1 MALPGKKGIITLLL
15 ILFFGGLIYGEYRF
29 SELVIDSK
37 RELDNLRRTRMVL
50 ERSVEQ
56 KTRRVSVYKKAI
68 ADLKQYQLDIPLDE
82 VDFYSNVQ
90 QQLNNNSVRSNRIR
104 SVKASAGRN
113 AVAIDFEGPYYA
125 ILETLADWRNMDVVV
140 RVGNLSL
147 RSSSGAAMT
156 TGNATIETVLKE
168 REE

>member
-1 MALPGKKGIITLLL
+1 MALPGKKGIIFILV
-15 ILFFGGLIYGEYRF
+15 ILFFAGLIYGEYWF
-29 SELVIDSK
+29 SNTVIQSK
-37 RELDNLRRTRMVL
+37 RELDSLRRTKMVL
-50 ERSVEQ
+50 ERSVEE
-56 KTRRVSVYKKAI
+56 KTKRVSVYKKAI

-147 RSSSGAAMT
+147 RSSGEAMT
-156 TGNATIETVLKE
+156 SGNATIETVLKE

>member
-1 MALPGKKGIITLLL
+1 MALPGKKGIISFIV
-15 ILFFGGLIYGEYRF
+15 ILFFSGLIYGEYRF
-29 SELVIDSK
+29 SNAVIQSK
-37 RELDNLRRTRMVL
+37 RELDSLRRTRMVL

-56 KTRRVSVYKKAI
+56 KTKRVSVYKKAI

-104 SVKASAGRN
+104 SVKASGGRN

-147 RSSSGAAMT
+147 RSSGEAMT
-156 TGNATIETVLKE
+156 SGNATIETVLKE